1 MVSASVIIST
11 GNIVETGLYN
21 TSGNLATSLVST
33 GNALFTGLYNSSGMP
48 AASGAKIITN
58 EGRLSTIETS
68 GLATIDTNLKAV
80 MNTGALSGSAINLAA
95 SGAGYSTRISTIETS
110 GVATVANLISSGNI
124 LFTGLYNVSGNLA
137 YPDATGALI
146 TAIQESGVV
155 TGLGSAPSVNNHR
168 VAFWDGTDGLTF
180 NTTLNYDP
188 VNYKL
193 VVGAGGIQFADASAQ
208 NTSFENWSIVVNS
221 PDKEY
226 YNLITAG
233 SNTIGSGAIVEFT
246 GDGGIFATGELDSSY
261 SPSRHKV
268 TISGVSGT
276 TSEVGVVQLQD
287 TINTS
292 TVNAVTPNSVNS
304 VVISTGNALFTGL
317 YNTSG
322 NMVSSSNLIS
332 TGNIVETGLYN
343 TSGNLATSLVSTG
356 NALFTGLYNTS
367 GNMVSASVI
376 ISTGNIVE
384 TGLYN
389 TSGNLATSLV
399 STGNALFTGLYNSS
413 GVPAATGAKI
423 TLNDSRLST
432 IETSG
437 MLTGVGIAALHPASY
452 DYLALAAWDGTN
464 GLTTLGQREGA
475 DNDFRVS
482 VPHKRLYLAT
492 GGVQFADSTISSTS
506 FSNWGIQ
513 VNGPRIN
520 STEDEYYQN
529 FVAAGGSVYDGSGT
543 VVQFSGASG
552 IRLSGVANEG
562 YNKEGR
568 FIATTVKVDGAP
580 LWTGLYGTGPRTP
593 IVSGAGGTVVTFDL
607 SAGTTFTHTLGA
619 NTTFYLANV
628 TQGQKFVIRTQQ
640 DGTASRSVTWG
651 FGSAGH
657 GAIRWAEGGTAPTG
671 TEYPAGVA
679 DVYGFIAIATGAFD
693 GFVIGNDLK

>member
-1 MVSASVIIST
+1 
-11 GNIVETGLYN
+11 
-21 TSGNLATSLVST
+21 
-33 GNALFTGLYNSSGMP
+33 
-48 AASGAKIITN
+48 
-58 EGRLSTIETS
+58 
-68 GLATIDTNLKAV
+68 
-80 MNTGALSGSAINLAA
+80 
-95 SGAGYSTRISTIETS
+95 
-110 GVATVANLISSGNI
+110 
-124 LFTGLYNVSGNLA
+124 
-137 YPDATGALI
+137 
-146 TAIQESGVV
+146 
-155 TGLGSAPSVNNHR
+155 
-168 VAFWDGTDGLTF
+168 
-180 NTTLNYDP
+180 
-188 VNYKL
+188 
-193 VVGAGGIQFADASAQ
+193 
-208 NTSFENWSIVVNS
+208 
-221 PDKEY
+221 
-226 YNLITAG
+226 
-233 SNTIGSGAIVEFT
+233 
-246 GDGGIFATGELDSSY
+246 
-261 SPSRHKV
+261 
-268 TISGVSGT
+268 
-276 TSEVGVVQLQD
+276 
-287 TINTS
+287 
-292 TVNAVTPNSVNS
+292 
-304 VVISTGNALFTGL
+304 
-317 YNTSG
+317 
-322 NMVSSSNLIS
+322 
-332 TGNIVETGLYN
+332 
-343 TSGNLATSLVSTG
+343 
-356 NALFTGLYNTS
+356 
-367 GNMVSASVI
+367 
-376 ISTGNIVE
+376 
-384 TGLYN
+384 
-389 TSGNLATSLV
+389 
-399 STGNALFTGLYNSS
+399 
-413 GVPAATGAKI
+413 VPAATGAKI

>member
-1 MVSASVIIST
+1 MIFVRDRVKQGSTTVGIGTISLTSSLGGYQDFSVLDNGSQTFYAIEEVTNWEVGIGTYSSNTLTRDTVLASASGDGVPIYLSGDATVFLTYPASGSVFASGNIASLTGISLGVSGIAFNDGTTQGTAFSYASGASVDSIGDNLTVVMST
-11 GNIVETGLYN
+11 GVQTAAAATASHNLLYTGLYN
-21 TSGNLATSLVST
+21 TSGNLDTRLINS
-33 GNALFTGLYNSSGMP
+33 GNA
-48 AASGAKIITN
+48 
-58 EGRLSTIETS
+58 
-68 GLATIDTNLKAV
+68 
-80 MNTGALSGSAINLAA
+80 
-95 SGAGYSTRISTIETS
+95 
-110 GVATVANLISSGNI
+110 
-124 LFTGLYNVSGNLA
+124 LFTGLYNVSGN
-137 YPDATGALI
+137 
-146 TAIQESGVV
+146 
-155 TGLGSAPSVNNHR
+155 
-168 VAFWDGTDGLTF
+168 
-180 NTTLNYDP
+180 
-188 VNYKL
+188 
-193 VVGAGGIQFADASAQ
+193 
-208 NTSFENWSIVVNS
+208 
-221 PDKEY
+221 
-226 YNLITAG
+226 
-233 SNTIGSGAIVEFT
+233 
-246 GDGGIFATGELDSSY
+246 
-261 SPSRHKV
+261 
-268 TISGVSGT
+268 
-276 TSEVGVVQLQD
+276 
-287 TINTS
+287 
-292 TVNAVTPNSVNS
+292 
-304 VVISTGNALFTGL
+304 
-317 YNTSG
+317 
-322 NMVSSSNLIS
+322 MVSSSTLIS

-367 GNMVSASVI
+367 GNMVSSSNL

>member
-1 MVSASVIIST
+1 
-11 GNIVETGLYN
+11 
-21 TSGNLATSLVST
+21 
-33 GNALFTGLYNSSGMP
+33 
-48 AASGAKIITN
+48 
-58 EGRLSTIETS
+58 
-68 GLATIDTNLKAV
+68 
-80 MNTGALSGSAINLAA
+80 
-95 SGAGYSTRISTIETS
+95 
-110 GVATVANLISSGNI
+110 
-124 LFTGLYNVSGNLA
+124 
-137 YPDATGALI
+137 
-146 TAIQESGVV
+146 
-155 TGLGSAPSVNNHR
+155 
-168 VAFWDGTDGLTF
+168 
-180 NTTLNYDP
+180 
-188 VNYKL
+188 
-193 VVGAGGIQFADASAQ
+193 
-208 NTSFENWSIVVNS
+208 
-221 PDKEY
+221 
-226 YNLITAG
+226 
-233 SNTIGSGAIVEFT
+233 
-246 GDGGIFATGELDSSY
+246 
-261 SPSRHKV
+261 
-268 TISGVSGT
+268 
-276 TSEVGVVQLQD
+276 
-287 TINTS
+287 
-292 TVNAVTPNSVNS
+292 
-304 VVISTGNALFTGL
+304 
-317 YNTSG
+317 
-322 NMVSSSNLIS
+322 
-332 TGNIVETGLYN
+332 
-343 TSGNLATSLVSTG
+343 
-356 NALFTGLYNTS
+356 
-367 GNMVSASVI
+367 MVSASVI